1 MIMEPPFNER
11 NQHEKLT
18 VKVLKAMLKNA
29 EDDDIVM
36 IADYRT
42 VKNFKIKAVEA
53 KVVIT
58 ESNKLII
65 HGS

>member
-1 MIMEPPFNER
+1 MIMEPYDEN
-11 NQHEKLT
+11 NLHNKLT
-18 VKVLKAMLKNA
+18 VKVLKAMFENA

-65 HGS
+65 HG

>member
-1 MIMEPPFNER
+1 MIMEPYDKN
-11 NQHEKLT
+11 NLHNKLT
-18 VKVLKAMLKNA
+18 VRVLKAMLENA

-65 HGS
+65 HG

>member
-1 MIMEPPFNER
+1 MYPPFNKR

-18 VKVLKAMLKNA
+18 VKVLKAMLENA

-42 VKNFKIKAVEA
+42 AESFKIKAVEA
-53 KVVIT
+53 HCAIT

-65 HGS
+65 HG

>member
-1 MIMEPPFNER
+1 MIMEPYDENNLHNE
-11 NQHEKLT
+11 LT
-18 VKVLKAMLKNA
+18 VKVLKAMLENA

-53 KVVIT
+53 NCVIT

>member
-1 MIMEPPFNER
+1 MYPPFNKR

-18 VKVLKAMLKNA
+18 VKVLKAMLENA

-53 KVVIT
+53 NCVIT